1 MTGTSPERDPELVRL
16 AGELGAHLPAELPDP
31 GVHLGPYELRL
42 RLGRGGAGTVWEAW
56 DRRLLRRVAVKVLH
70 PHLGLSEGQ
79 LERFRREARLA
90 SAVAHPGLCR
100 VHDIGEDHG
109 LHFLVEELVDG
120 GRTLA
125 SRIGELRRGVDPGD
139 LSRWAAQLFRDVA
152 RAVAAVHAA
161 GIAHRDLKPANIL
174 LTRDGRPLVCDFGLA
189 AVLHE
194 DELGVTTLQR
204 GTAFYLAPEQVEGRP
219 LAGHRGD
226 VFSLG
231 VSLYETLAL
240 RRPFEGD
247 TSTVVG
253 QRIVHEDPEP
263 PRRRRPGVARD
274 LETIV
279 LRCLEKDPV
288 RRYADA
294 GELADDLDRF
304 LAREPV
310 LARRPGPLRSAAR
323 RARSHPVRAVLATG
337 SVALLG
343 LVGTFTGETARL
355 NALAEDEGRALASS
369 LEVMRG
375 MVDYMAP
382 ERVRERGALDPEFL
396 TTLEEGA
403 RAGFED
409 DPLELARTLRVIAGF
424 QDDLGRPV
432 RALHLQEEAMA
443 LMVEGGAP
451 EDEQVAMLLEAVQV
465 LHRESLMREA
475 LELLEPRLE
484 ALDPGVQPALHA
496 RLVLRA
502 LVQHLRL
509 GDGAAHAGLL
519 ERHGPLEERLA
530 AARAALERRGQE
542 GQAAELD
549 LEQWELFHHAYAGR
563 WEALD
568 DRVEASHARHV
579 AVYGEGD
586 AQTVEMGVLLFTWW
600 KVRIA
605 RGLEPDVA
613 AVHAR
618 QEELTR
624 TMLEA
629 VRSTHG
635 PATATGLRALRLRAE
650 CLHETRGPLE
660 AVSTYEEVARA
671 YAVRIGPAAP
681 RTLGVNCA
689 LAVMLIQC
697 DPDRAFAIMEETIAQ
712 GEASK
717 APEVLIDATHVR
729 AWMQAAERSGR
740 PAAWLEGFLD
750 LAGRVPTALSR
761 PSAWFDVLRESPEI
775 LFRSRAAV
783 DRAPGVDGG
792 SWVDPELARRC
803 EVAWQDAICDHLAEP
818 EISVPPLA
826 RLVGAQNLA
835 LARIAWREGRRS
847 TALERLEQA
856 RVAEDWL
863 GREAGPSPVALEA
876 RAWLLEEGVLPGR
889 AGELLLGF
897 GRAGSTLT
905 EAVDGLARSSGEP
918 GRRQALR
925 DLVVVVAWELRHG
938 ERVAAFDALRAV
950 PAADLTTRHD
960 VWDCGYE
967 AQRPTPCRD
976 CVLAVAAHRLLE
988 DAEVRGLPGWRVHL
1002 EAIHGEHPGGCP
1014 PALAPRLPGPAS
1026 GVAGPDAAGPDRGGP
1041 APSDPDAGPSR
1052 D

>member
-16 AGELGAHLPAELPDP
+16 AGELGARLPSELPDP
-31 GVHLGPYELRL
+31 GVRLGPYELRL

-90 SAVAHPGLCR
+90 TAVDHPGLCR

-109 LHFLVEELVDG
+109 LHYLVEELVDG

-125 SRIGELRRGVDPGD
+125 SRIGELRRGGDPGD
-139 LSRWAAQLFRDVA
+139 LSRWAARLFRDVA

-161 GIAHRDLKPANIL
+161 GIAHRDLKPGNIL

-204 GTAFYLAPEQVEGRP
+204 GTAHYLAPEQVEGRP

-253 QRIVHEDPEP
+253 HRILHEDPEP

-279 LRCLEKDPV
+279 LRCLEKDPA
-288 RRYADA
+288 RRYTDA

-304 LAREPV
+304 LEREPV
-310 LARRPGPLRSAAR
+310 LARRPGPLRIAAR
-323 RARSHPVRAVLATG
+323 RVRRNPVRAVLATG

-396 TTLEEGA
+396 TRLEEGA
-403 RAGFED
+403 RAGYDD

-432 RALHLQEEAMA
+432 RALHLQQEALA
-443 LMVEGGAP
+443 LMDELGAP
-451 EDEQVAMLLEAVQV
+451 EDEQVALLLEVVQV
-465 LHRESLMREA
+465 LQRESQMREA

-484 ALDPGVQPALHA
+484 ALDPGAQPVLHA
-496 RLVLRA
+496 RLLLRA
-502 LVQHLRL
+502 LVQQLRL
-509 GDGAAHAGLL
+509 GDGAAHADLL

-530 AARAALERRGQE
+530 AARAALERPGPDALE
-542 GQAAELD
+542 AELD

-579 AVYGEGD
+579 AFHGEGD
-586 AQTVEMGVLLFTWW
+586 AHTVEMGVLLFTWW

-618 QEELTR
+618 QEALTR

-660 AVSTYEEVARA
+660 AVHSYDELARA
-671 YAVRIGPAAP
+671 YAERIGPAAP

-712 GEASK
+712 GEAGK

-729 AWMQAAERSGR
+729 ARMQAAERSGR

-761 PSAWFDVLRESPEI
+761 QSAWFDVLRESPEQ
-775 LFRSRAAV
+775 LLRARAAAE
-783 DRAPGVDGG
+783 RAPGVDGG
-792 SWVDPELARRC
+792 IRMDPELARRC
-803 EVAWQDAICDHLAEP
+803 EEAWQSAICDHLAES
-818 EISVPPLA
+818 ELSAPPLA
-826 RLVGAQNLA
+826 RLVRDRNLT

-856 RVAEDWL
+856 RLAADWL
-863 GREAGPSPVALEA
+863 VPEERRTPAAREA
-876 RAWLLEEGVLPGR
+876 RAWLLEEGVPPGR
-889 AGELLLGF
+889 AGELLRGF
-897 GRAGSTLT
+897 AGAGASLQ
-905 EAVDGLARSSGEP
+905 EAVDQLA
-918 GRRQALR
+918 GRPENPERRGALR
-925 DLVVVVAWELRHG
+925 DLVVTAAWELRHG
-938 ERVAAFDALRAV
+938 ERVAALDALRAV
-950 PAADLTTRHD
+950 PAADLAARHD

-967 AQRPTPCRD
+967 VQRPTPCRD
-976 CVLAVAAHRLLE
+976 CVLALAAHRLLE
-988 DAEVRGLPGWRVHL
+988 DAEVRALPGWRAHL
-1002 EAIHGEHPGGCP
+1002 EAVHGEHPGGCP
-1014 PALAPRLPGPAS
+1014 PALAPRLPGPAP
-1026 GVAGPDAAGPDRGGP
+1026 GVAGPDAAGPDHGGLV
-1041 APSDPDAGPSR
+1041 PSDPDAGPSR